1 MNDMNP
7 VGWFEIY
14 VQDMARAKAF
24 YEGVFDVQ
32 LIELDGLGGEMWAF
46 PMHAGRYGAAGSLV
60 RTPDRLSGAGST
72 LVYFSCADCA
82 VEAAKAANAGGLVQR
97 EKFAIGQHGHI
108 ALVSDTEGNLIGLH
122 SMQ

>member
-32 LIELDGLGGEMWAF
+32 LIELDGLDGEMWAF
-46 PMHAGRYGAAGSLV
+46 PMHAGRYGAAGALV
-60 RTPDRLSGAGST
+60 RMPDGCPARQHPRLLQLRG
-72 LVYFSCADCA
+72 LCL
-82 VEAAKAANAGGLVQR
+82 AAKAASAGGLVQR

-108 ALVSDTEGNLIGLH
+108 ALVSDTEGA
-122 SMQ
+122 